1 MMSIEVEVNLRIPTL
16 TIRSPHEPDRRIDNS
31 VVRFTKLIQVPSIA
45 KPGAPLQLSVS
56 SGQTLDCTV
65 TRADWHE
72 QSERFVVS
80 CTYAKKS
87 ISPDLYNALVNDEDW
102 KTKMLV

>member
-1 MMSIEVEVNLRIPTL
+1 MSIEVEVNLRIPTL

-31 VVRFTKLIQVPSIA
+31 IGRFPKLIQVPAIA

-56 SGQTLDCTV
+56 TGETLDCTV

-72 QSERFVVS
+72 QQERFVVS

-87 ISPDLYNALVNDEDW
+87 ITPELYTALINDENW
-102 KTKMLV
+102 KTKTLV

>member
-1 MMSIEVEVNLRIPTL
+1 MSIEVEVNLRIPTL
-16 TIRSPHEPDRRIDNS
+16 TIRSPHEPDKRIDNS
-31 VVRFTKLIQVPSIA
+31 IVRFTKLIQVPSIA
-45 KPGAPLQLSVS
+45 KPGAPLQLTVS

-72 QSERFVVS
+72 QQERFVVS

-87 ISPDLYNALVNDEDW
+87 ITPELYTALINDEAW

>member
-1 MMSIEVEVNLRIPTL
+1 MSIEVEVNLRIPTL

-45 KPGAPLQLSVS
+45 KPGAPLQLTVS

-72 QSERFVVS
+72 QTERFIVS

-87 ISPDLYNALVNDEDW
+87 ISPELYNALVNDEGW